1 MALLREDAERLSNN
15 KLIAGV
21 IEEIIQRDAVYA
33 LLPWVGTN
41 NKAYV
46 YNREDTLPTIDFVN
60 PNEAI
65 NEGTGTTVT
74 VTVLLKIMAH
84 NVDVDKFLS
93 GTMNDTNN
101 QVAIQLQ
108 FAAKAVD
115 MKFRETMIIGDSA
128 VNAKTFDG
136 IRKLCTSA
144 QTIYAGTNGGAIT
157 FDLLDELIH
166 KVPNRPDCLFM
177 RYGTYRALRALMRS
191 LGGTVPEN
199 IKIKDFDGLVPA
211 YDGIPILLT
220 DYLPG
225 NETRGSSNVTCS
237 IFAARFNT
245 VDGVHGIY
253 GDPTAGVVIENIGTR
268 EDYDANRWRLKWY
281 VSMAL
286 KSTKSLARLAGV
298 TNL

>member
-15 KLIAGV
+15 KLISGV
-21 IEEIIQRDAVYA
+21 IEEIINRDAIYA

-46 YNREDTLPTIDFVN
+46 YNREKTLPTINFYN

-65 NEGTGTTVT
+65 GEGTGTTET

-115 MKFRETMIIGDSA
+115 MKFRDVMINGDSVA
-128 VNAKTFDG
+128 APKTFDG
-136 IRKLCTSA
+136 MKKLVTDK
-144 QTIYAGTNGGAIT
+144 QTIYAGANGGSLT
-157 FDLLDELIH
+157 FDQLDELIH
-166 KVPNRPDCLFM
+166 MVPNRPDCLFM
-177 RYGTYRALRALMRS
+177 NFATYRALRALMRDLS
-191 LGGTVPEN
+191 SVQPDMLKV
-199 IKIKDFDGLVPA
+199 KDFDRALPS
-211 YDGIPILLT
+211 YDGIPILLS
-220 DYLPG
+220 DFIAS
-225 NETRGSSNVTCS
+225 NETRGTATSTTSVY
-237 IFAARFNT
+237 AARMNT
-245 VDGVHGIY
+245 VDGLHGIY
-253 GDPTAGVVIENIGTR
+253 GDPTAGVVVENIGTR

-286 KSTKSLARLAGV
+286 KSTRSLARLAGI
-298 TNL
+298 TN